1 MATFVGISGGGPTF
15 TYSGPYTAARFVSDI
30 FNSAWGAA
38 LQAQQLLAVNTG
50 ALTAAGDQ
58 AIGYIDGKRRTGKH
72 LENIQV
78 ERDYTPE
85 LNAVEADEAEL
96 AAEALRQHLQDQLKD
111 MLRTF
116 MLDYFPFYQI
126 PDGSDAWERVAGT
139 FDNQK
144 LEGGIDL
151 VRQRISGAWA
161 ERGIAIP
168 AVALDAQ
175 RRSVEKAATDASAQ
189 SVRAQE
195 LIRLRE
201 LKAMDLIRFEQVNRQ
216 QTEALEA
223 ARAFLLSTLLP
234 MSRKVS
240 EDQDRITD
248 YKRAHM
254 DAYYRY
260 MDTLL
265 AADEAELARL
275 VFDRSNETDR
285 QITTDARK
293 LEVFRRQAAVLEDEI
308 QTLAQRASA
317 AIARF
322 GASTRI
328 GGSEQMDTGS

>member
-1 MATFVGISGGGPTF
+1 MAEFE
-15 TYSGPYTAARFVSDI
+15 YSGPSVSAAFVAGV
-30 FNSAWGAA
+30 FNDAWD
-38 LQAQQLLAVNTG
+38 QAQKQSQTKDARMVELTQASNNAVGHIN
-50 ALTAAGDQ
+50 
-58 AIGYIDGKRRTGKH
+58 GKARSGQRTYMA
-72 LENIQV
+72 NIQT

-85 LNAVEADEAEL
+85 MSPVEALENDG
-96 AAEALRQHLQDQLKD
+96 AADALRQHLQDQLKD

-116 MLDYFPFYQI
+116 MLDFYPFYQI
-126 PDGSDAWERVAGT
+126 PDGSDAWERVAAT

-168 AVALDAQ
+168 SVALDAQ
-175 RRSVEKAATDASAQ
+175 RRSVEKAATDAEAQ

-201 LKAMDLIRFEQVNRQ
+201 LKGMDLIRFEQVNRQ

-260 MDTLL
+260 MDTLM

-275 VFDRSNETDR
+275 VYERGNAIDLQVNED
-285 QITTDARK
+285 QRK
-293 LEVFRRQAAVLEDEI
+293 LLMFRERAGILDNEMG
-308 QTLAQRASA
+308 TLTQRATA
-317 AIARF
+317 ALARL
-322 GASTRI
+322 GTSVQV
-328 GGSEQMDTGS
+328 GGSESLET